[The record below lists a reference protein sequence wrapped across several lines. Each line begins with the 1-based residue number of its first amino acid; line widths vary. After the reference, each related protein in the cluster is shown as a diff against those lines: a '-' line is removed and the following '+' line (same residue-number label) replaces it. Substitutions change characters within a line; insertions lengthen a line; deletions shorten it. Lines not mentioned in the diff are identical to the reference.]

1 MRPALREL
9 GAKLWPGNVP
19 AETAARSIAVGALL
33 GLMPIFGLPTPLC
46 TLAAGVFRLNLP
58 LVQAANYFAY
68 PLQIAL
74 VVPFYRLG
82 EWIYLN
88 PGIARSGVWATA
100 CHTLTA
106 WLCVSGPLAILL
118 YIALRGLLHF
128 GAAGLLPSKR
138 SAAQGA

>member
-1 MRPALREL
+1 MRGALREL
-9 GAKLWPGNVP
+9 GPNLWPGNLP
-19 AETAARSIAVGALL
+19 ADTAARSIAAGVFL
-33 GLMPIFGLPTPLC
+33 GLLPIFGLPTPLC
-46 TLAAGVFRLNLP
+46 VLAAGVFRLNLP
-58 LVQAANYFAY
+58 LVQAANYSVY

-82 EWIYLN
+82 EWLFVN
-88 PGIARSGVWATA
+88 PGIARSGIWATA

-106 WLCVSGPLAILL
+106 WLCVSGPFAILL

-128 GAAGLLPSKR
+128 GGAGLLGSKR